1 MPYKDRMTL
10 KLGGFGEAPDDPTNF
25 NKIVKESEDSDLRAE
40 SPSYIDTRTRQKKIK
55 ELLDEEI

>member
-40 SPSYIDTRTRQKKIK
+40 SPSYIDTRTR
-55 ELLDEEI
+55 